1 MHNNVIM
8 EHHKIV
14 NLLQY
19 TPTQPSKIGQ
29 KFTWHMLW
37 PAWNYN
43 TNSQIKLNTSML
55 KPCLC
60 EYSDTY
66 ILAKRNITVIGV
78 GATTAL
84 RRTDTN
90 DKQLTEINNK
100 QLDIAKDL
108 DVVIVVHDWAEHSDN
123 YSKTSGSLYQFCWV
137 EPPLK
142 ITAITEFKS
151 FNSNQKY

>member
-1 MHNNVIM
+1 
-8 EHHKIV
+8 
-14 NLLQY
+14 
-19 TPTQPSKIGQ
+19 
-29 KFTWHMLW
+29 
-37 PAWNYN
+37 
-43 TNSQIKLNTSML
+43 ML

-84 RRTDTN
+84 RRTDKN

-108 DVVIVVHDWAEHSDN
+108 DVVIVVHD
-123 YSKTSGSLYQFCWV
+123 
-137 EPPLK
+137 
-142 ITAITEFKS
+142 
-151 FNSNQKY
+151 